1 MRSGTDA
8 LAAPASELEL
18 LRSALAD
25 PGVLTMLDGLE
36 ADLSVPSHRVV
47 LRAMRHLAASS
58 SQAMDLLTIRQ
69 TLASQG
75 ALEQVP
81 ERALLDIF
89 GDVPTGARLD
99 HHVALVRERAARRRL
114 VERAK
119 RLIAQATDPSAEVGA
134 LVQGAE
140 LALEDLH
147 GATVRAETPTYD
159 QRALI
164 TMGLQAWTERTE
176 ARGAGRQVGVRLGL
190 GELDDAIGA
199 LAPGSLVVIG
209 ARPSAGKSALC
220 LRIVAT
226 AARSAMRAEI
236 LSLEDPP
243 ETWAIRELARSA
255 DASATNLRLGGSLGE
270 SELSRIGAAARDA
283 HDLWRVA
290 DCRSARGLA
299 TIVAHMRRSAV
310 RHRPRVFVL
319 DYIQLVRVR
328 GARERRHEIE
338 RAVAT
343 LKSAAAELGAVM
355 VIASQLRRHDGHP
368 TLELLKEA
376 GAIEEAAELVLLLH
390 RVRDTE
396 AGDRV
401 YAEIAKHKDGADGHV
416 SDVYEIGWDP
426 RSATFLESRLIGPW
440 WRVPG
445 VQRRPRRAG

>member
-1 MRSGTDA
+1 MR
-8 LAAPASELEL
+8 
-18 LRSALAD
+18 
-25 PGVLTMLDGLE
+25 DG
-36 ADLSVPSHRVV
+36 DGC
-47 LRAMRHLAASS
+47 
-58 SQAMDLLTIRQ
+58 Q
-69 TLASQG
+69 
-75 ALEQVP
+75 
-81 ERALLDIF
+81 
-89 GDVPTGARLD
+89 
-99 HHVALVRERAARRRL
+99 
-114 VERAK
+114 
-119 RLIAQATDPSAEVGA
+119 
-134 LVQGAE
+134 
-140 LALEDLH
+140 
-147 GATVRAETPTYD
+147 
-159 QRALI
+159 
-164 TMGLQAWTERTE
+164 
-176 ARGAGRQVGVRLGL
+176 VRLGFGEL
-190 GELDDAIGA
+190 GEAVGE

-209 ARPSAGKSALC
+209 ARPSTGKSALC

-226 AARSAMRAEI
+226 AAHAGTRAEI
-236 LSLEDPP
+236 LSLSDPP
-243 ETWAIRELARSA
+243 ETWAIRELARAA

-270 SELSRIGAAARDA
+270 SELSRIGAAASDA

-290 DCRSARGLA
+290 DCRSNRDLA
-299 TIVAHMRRSAV
+299 TIIAHMRRSAV

-368 TLELLKEA
+368 TLDLLKEA

-416 SDVYEIGWDP
+416 SDVFEIGWDP